1 MFSWKGAAGLG
12 LAVLAGGVF
21 GWLIRSAQVERVPL
35 WMNAPAGVRPEEMS
49 FAGGFAPVA
58 KSVLPAVVNISSSR
72 VVRVRPEM
80 QPFFGPF
87 RRPRERMEKGLG
99 SGVIV
104 SPEGYVL
111 TNRHVVAG
119 ATDILIVLPGGQD
132 LPATLVGSD
141 PQTDIA
147 VIRTEH
153 KGLPPASFGDSSK
166 VEVGD
171 FALAIGNPFGI
182 GQTVTMGIISATER
196 AGLGIVQG
204 YEDFLQTDAAI
215 NPGNSGGALVNVRGE
230 LIGINTAILS
240 PTGGNL
246 GIGFAIPSSLARFAM
261 TQIIEH
267 GRVIRGWLGVE
278 VQTVTPEV
286 ARALKLEATE
296 GAVIADVA
304 PRSPAAQA
312 GLQPGDVLLALNGE
326 ALRNGRQL
334 ALRVAQIPP
343 GTQARVAVLR
353 GGERREVNV
362 TLAQMPSADLR

>member
-1 MFSWKGAAGLG
+1 MRSSKGFAALAV
-12 LAVLAGGVF
+12 AVLAGGVI
-21 GWLIRSAQVERVPL
+21 GWGIRSAQVERVAL
-35 WMNAPAGVRPEEMS
+35 WVNAPAPAQTGEVS
-49 FAGGFAPVA
+49 FSAGFRSVA
-58 KSVLPAVVNISSSR
+58 KAILPAVVNISSSR
-72 VVRVRPEM
+72 VVRQVD
-80 QPFFGPF
+80 PFWPFGV
-87 RRPRERMEKGLG
+87 PRERVERGLG

-119 ATDILIVLPGGQD
+119 ATDIQIVLPGGEA
-132 LPATLVGSD
+132 LAAKLVGSD

-147 VIRTEH
+147 VIRTGRR
-153 KGLPPASFGDSSK
+153 GLATAPFGDSNK

-182 GQTVTMGIISATER
+182 GQTMTMGIISATER
-196 AGLGIVQG
+196 AGLGIIEG

-267 GRVIRGWLGVE
+267 GRVIRGWLGVA
-278 VQTVTPEV
+278 VQELTPEL
-286 ARALKLEATE
+286 AKALGINITR
-296 GAVIADVA
+296 GAVIAGVS
-304 PRSPAAQA
+304 PGSPAARA
-312 GLQPGDVLLALNGE
+312 GLRQGDVILALNGE
-326 ALRNGRQL
+326 SIENGRQL
-334 ALRVAQIPP
+334 SLRVAEIAP
-343 GTQARVAVLR
+343 GSQARLTILR
-353 GGERREVNV
+353 GGERRDVNA
-362 TLAQMPSADLR
+362 TLAQMPAREPPR